1 MSLLRSALV
10 RLPCVYFY
18 LIHCQSHIK
27 IQYSI
32 QLKVWLDTHAKFGS
46 LLCWWELAERINT
59 TGLCLFL
66 ECFLPI
72 KMFCCSAQIH
82 ISGSDKHRTDIKEL
96 TASKADCC
104 LSSRILRVG
113 QKAALEHSTCGQQA
127 RTFCASVKGNASL
140 LKHKLLSSLSHI
152 FWHLIFLIENPNMGE
167 VIDILATGS
176 KGFPF
181 PFWSTTWTVRGICA
195 IAQNASD
202 KSRPVPHTD

>member
-96 TASKADCC
+96 TASKADWPKSC
-104 LSSRILRVG
+104 
-113 QKAALEHSTCGQQA
+113 
-127 RTFCASVKGNASL
+127 
-140 LKHKLLSSLSHI
+140 
-152 FWHLIFLIENPNMGE
+152 
-167 VIDILATGS
+167 
-176 KGFPF
+176 
-181 PFWSTTWTVRGICA
+181 TWTLDLRPTSAYILCLRQRKCFSAETQTVVLIKPHLLTPNFSNWKYKYGWSDWYFSDRLPFLFDPLPEQSEGS
-195 IAQNASD
+195 AQLPKTPPIRAVLCPTPT
-202 KSRPVPHTD
+202 RATDAMTHQP